1 MFVPTSMLVLDIGLR
16 ILLILSTGSDGTAA
30 DEAAINSL
38 IEHPLVVSAHGVFLS
53 EDNSCPE
60 GMVMELL
67 DGADALGKPP
77 SFNSVT
83 RDAGPTE
90 IGKDLTREQ
99 VLCVVW
105 NVVAALE
112 HVHSTTKVANGDIYL
127 HNVLKCGDCIAKVSD
142 WGASFVYDCIVDSP
156 PQIFE
161 SIEVLAFGRLVQDL
175 FDWHLDTALPDATE
189 SAECIGKSRGM
200 PLEAGPFYDLMN
212 SILQPIQAERPSF
225 SDIKAVLKS
234 IPEFEAATNA
244 PE

>member
-1 MFVPTSMLVLDIGLR
+1 MLNSINVLDISVLA
-16 ILLILSTGSDGTAA
+16 ISTGSDGTAA

-38 IEHPLVVSAHGVFLS
+38 MEHPLVVSAHGVFLS
-53 EDNSCPE
+53 EDDNSPQ

-67 DGADALGKPP
+67 EGADALGKPP
-77 SFNSVT
+77 SFSSVT

-99 VLCVVW
+99 VLRVVW

-127 HNVLKCGDCIAKVSD
+127 HNVLKCGDRIAKVSD
-142 WGASFVYDCIVDSP
+142 WGASFVYDCIADSP
-156 PQIFE
+156 PQLFE

-175 FDWHLDTALPDATE
+175 FDWHLNTALPDAIE
-189 SAECIGKSRGM
+189 PADCSVKNS
-200 PLEAGPFYDLMN
+200 LEAGPFFDLMK

-225 SDIKAVLKS
+225 SIIKAILKS
-234 IPEFEAATNA
+234 IPEFEAATNV

>member
-1 MFVPTSMLVLDIGLR
+1 MLVLDIVLR

-53 EDNSCPE
+53 EDNSSPE

-67 DGADALGKPP
+67 EGADALGKPP

-99 VLCVVW
+99 VLRVVW
-105 NVVAALE
+105 NVVVALE
-112 HVHSTTKVANGDIYL
+112 HVHSNTKVANGDIYL

-142 WGASFVYDCIVDSP
+142 WGASFVYDCIADSP

-161 SIEVLAFGRLVQDL
+161 SIEVLAYGRLVQNL
-175 FDWHLDTALPDATE
+175 YDWHLDTALPDSTE
-189 SAECIGKSRGM
+189 PADCISRCK
-200 PLEAGPFYDLMN
+200 PLEAGPFYDLMS

-225 SDIKAVLKS
+225 CDIKAVLKS

-244 PE
+244 HGGN